1 MQEENYIYEPDI
13 DYFKSIFKMFNYDDI
28 DEDFLKEQLKNYTV
42 QFRRMI
48 LNMNY
53 EEPTKENA
61 LPYISIKNYICYEAA
76 RILTVNF
83 ASNSDLINFIRS
95 ESLRLKDIAL
105 KDLSCIVSGE
115 ASYNSVSL
123 EGGIKKP

>member
-1 MQEENYIYEPDI
+1 MQEYIYEPDI
-13 DYFKSIFKMFNYDDI
+13 NYFKSIFKMFNYDDI
-28 DEDFLKEQLKNYTV
+28 DTDFLEEQLKSYTI

-53 EEPTKENA
+53 TEPTEENS

-76 RILTVNF
+76 RLLTVNF
-83 ASNSDLINFIRS
+83 VSNSDLINFIRT
-95 ESLRLKDIAL
+95 ESLRLKELAI
-105 KDLSCIVSGE
+105 KDLSSIVVGE
-115 ASYNSVSL
+115 NSYDSVSL

>member
-1 MQEENYIYEPDI
+1 MQEYIYEPDI
-13 DYFKSIFKMFNYDDI
+13 NYFKSIFKMFNYDDI
-28 DEDFLKEQLKNYTV
+28 DTDFLEEQLKSYTI

-53 EEPTKENA
+53 TEPTEENG

-76 RILTVNF
+76 RLLTVNF
-83 ASNSDLINFIRS
+83 VSNSDLINFIRT
-95 ESLRLKDIAL
+95 ESLRLKELAI
-105 KDLSCIVSGE
+105 KDLSSIVVGE
-115 ASYNSVSL
+115 NSYDSVSL

>member
-1 MQEENYIYEPDI
+1 MREYIYEPDI
-13 DYFKSIFKMFNYDDI
+13 NYFKSIFKMFNYDDI
-28 DEDFLKEQLKNYTV
+28 DTDFLEEQLKSYTI

-53 EEPTKENA
+53 TEPTEENG

-76 RILTVNF
+76 RLLTVNF
-83 ASNSDLINFIRS
+83 VSNSDLINFIRT
-95 ESLRLKDIAL
+95 ESLRLKELAI
-105 KDLSCIVSGE
+105 KDLSSIVVGE
-115 ASYNSVSL
+115 NSYDSVSL